1 MRSYPRFILSFAL
14 LVLGWQLLA
23 PTLSSI
29 LRAEGLDQSSQATAT
44 DAKDKSNSDDDQV
57 EEPAAKEKQDKE
69 KEADESSGAKK
80 DADTGTTQEKP
91 AASAASKPKPK
102 YPPFDEVLATC
113 REMRASTLT
122 LLGSFADEDLDKAGA
137 GVPAGYED
145 TFGTRRL
152 CFQYVSDHWYMHRG
166 HLADAR
172 RAAGLQRMWV

>member
-1 MRSYPRFILSFAL
+1 MQSIHLLRDTLRKSAERVLARVEEMREYATVFPTPNGGCHTLW
-14 LVLGWQLLA
+14 VLGHLAYIEALVIRTFMLGEANPLAHWQPLFD
-23 PTLSSI
+23 
-29 LRAEGLDQSSQATAT
+29 G
-44 DAKDKSNSDDDQV
+44 DDV
-57 EEPAAKEKQDKE
+57 
-69 KEADESSGAKK
+69 SG
-80 DADTGTTQEKP
+80 D
-91 AASAASKPKPK
+91 ASA